1 MGIENDLY
9 TDYALQL
16 FSSYMSEDANTMHSV
31 LESFKQDNKNFDNLF
46 MPGLIYGLMYH
57 MGTFIR
63 IVSEQTDNPVKSLL
77 SNYAIDYAIAR
88 EDLLDNP
95 LLNVSKARES
105 FETLIE
111 ELKKIEDLDFWLDSD
126 SE

>member
-1 MGIENDLY
+1 
-9 TDYALQL
+9 
-16 FSSYMSEDANTMHSV
+16 MSEDADTMHSV
-31 LESFKQDNKNFDNLF
+31 LESFKHDNKNFDNLF

-63 IVSEQTDNPVKSLL
+63 IVADQTDNSVESLL
-77 SNYAIDYAIAR
+77 SNYAMDYAIAR
-88 EDLLDNP
+88 EDLLSNP

-111 ELKKIEDLDFWLDSD
+111 ELKKIEDLDFWLDSGD
-126 SE
+126 E